1 MVTDG
6 NYTYNVEHVR
16 MYIIVKL
23 PCCIPETTIVLFVN
37 CTSINKGK
45 KKEKTLKQYRRTKH

>member
-1 MVTDG
+1 MVTDA

-23 PCCIPETTIVLFVN
+23 SCCIPETTIVLYVN
-37 CTSINKGK
+37 CTSTKEIK
-45 KKEKTLKQYRRTKH
+45 KKNT